1 MGYFKKIMIDV
12 FKREIAEAL
21 SPIVQKSS
29 AEIFNMIEK
38 PKILDHGHL
47 SYPVFS
53 LAKQKKMAPPQVS
66 AELAEQLNGKI
77 KNIAQVSAL
86 SGFLNFKIS
95 PQAMQDQVFNDLKNP
110 ERLGC
115 TDDGHGQRLI
125 IDFSSPNVAKPMHV
139 GHLRATVIG
148 QAIKNLALSQ
158 GYEVIAVNHI
168 GDWGGQFGKLA
179 WAIQNWGADYDFSV
193 EPMKKLVELYVR
205 FHDEAEKNPE
215 LEKKGAETFKKLEQG
230 DSEILKLWKKVIE
243 YSFKDYDRLY
253 ALLGTQHDA
262 VIGESFYNDKLQ
274 DVVERLE
281 KKSLLKESEGA
292 QVVFFD
298 ESEKMPPCLI
308 KKSDGAS
315 IYATRDLAA
324 AIYRREVQ
332 KGDLFLYL
340 VGNEQSLHFKQVFR
354 VLELLG
360 YDWAK
365 NCHHVSFGLYQFKE
379 GKMSTR
385 QGRVVLFEDVVN
397 KAIEM
402 VKAMIEEKNPNL
414 EAKEQIAREVAI
426 GAVVFHD
433 LLNDRVK
440 NVEFDWE
447 RIISLDG
454 DSGPYVQYTNVRCQ
468 SLIRKYKK
476 EISLQN
482 LRLLDSAEEQKLL
495 FTILQFQDVV
505 SASYRIFKPNIL
517 AQYLLEL
524 SGNFSSFYN
533 KCRILGEAEDVE
545 KSRMALVKATEIVL
559 IRGMKLLNMPIPK
572 AM

>member
-1 MGYFKKIMIDV
+1 MIDV

-21 SPIVQKSS
+21 SPFIQKPAGEIVK
-29 AEIFNMIEK
+29 IIER

-47 SYPVFS
+47 AFPVFS
-53 LAKQKKMAPPQVS
+53 LAKEKKMAPPAVAQD
-66 AELAEQLNGKI
+66 LAQQLKGKI
-77 KNIAQVSAL
+77 KNISEVNAI

-95 PQAMQDQVFNDLKNP
+95 PEALQGEVFREMKTP
-110 ERLGC
+110 EKLGRSEV
-115 TDDGHGQRLI
+115 GKGQRVV

-148 QAIKNLALSQ
+148 QAIKNLALAQ
-158 GYEVIAVNHI
+158 GYDVIAVNHI
-168 GDWGGQFGKLA
+168 GDWGSQFGKLA
-179 WAIQNWGADYDFSV
+179 WAMQNWAKEEDFSV

-215 LEKKGAETFKKLEQG
+215 LEKKGAETFRKLEQG
-230 DSEILKLWKKVIE
+230 DPEIEKLWKKVIE
-243 YSFKDYDRLY
+243 YSFKDYNRLY
-253 ALLGTQHDA
+253 ALLGTRHDA
-262 VIGESFYNDKLQ
+262 VIGESFYNDKLS
-274 DVVERLE
+274 DVVHRLE

-332 KGDLFLYL
+332 KADQLLYL
-340 VGNEQSLHFKQVFR
+340 VGQEQSLHFKQIFK
-354 VLELLG
+354 VLEMLG
-360 YDWAK
+360 YSWAK
-365 NCHHVSFGLYQFKE
+365 DCHHIAFGLYQFKD

-385 QGRVVLFEDVVN
+385 QGRVVLFEDVIN

-402 VKAMIEEKNPNL
+402 VSAMIEEKNPNL
-414 EAKEQIAREVAI
+414 DSKEKVAKEVAI

-440 NVEFDWE
+440 NVEFDWD

-454 DSGPYVQYTNVRCQ
+454 DSGPYVQYTRVRCK
-468 SLIRKYKK
+468 SLEKKYGKP
-476 EISLQN
+476 ISLEN
-482 LRLLDSAEEQKLL
+482 LKLMDSEEEQKLM
-495 FTILQFQDVV
+495 FTILQFQDVI
-505 SASYRIFKPNIL
+505 SAAYRTFKPNIL

-533 KCRILGEAEDVE
+533 KCRILGEAPDVE
-545 KSRMALVKATEIVL
+545 KSRMALVKATDL
-559 IRGMKLLNMPIPK
+559 ILIQGMKLLNMPIPE